1 MAEANRF
8 AVATGNFSATST
20 WSLTSGGAAGA
31 SVPDT
36 DQHAIIESGVN
47 VTIDASD
54 EIKSL
59 TVNSGGTLT
68 GNASYT
74 LTINGEGDVTY
85 GTNGYAVNID
95 GELSTDN
102 TVNLTFT
109 NSSSDYNIDMNPSNS
124 NYPRSVTI
132 NSSGRTATL
141 QGAFVCET
149 DFTLTAGTLDT
160 GSNYEF
166 SVTGLTVV
174 GAGGSEDAATLTCND
189 SAVSLGS
196 GVTSGYGLSI
206 LQGGTFVGG
215 GGAHTIGAVSVA
227 NHAHAKYTMTD
238 VTTTINGGENG
249 YAFNLQENSIFAH
262 GSGTL
267 LLDSGTTG
275 IIRKVGTTLAL
286 NNLTVDMTANMGS
299 AISVAGALNITAGTL
314 DTTGSDYAL
323 TVSGIT
329 TLTGVLTLNGSVVS
343 LGSAVTAGYAVTMA
357 GSNTATFNGN
367 AATVTMGSIGPSST
381 VCDINF
387 SSVTTTFTS
396 RNTSDSNNIAQLGG
410 NTTFSM
416 SSGEV
421 IITTAAAGNLHF
433 DPYGDKIFDLT
444 INNGGNTV
452 TLTDDTAIHG
462 DVTITAGTIDT
473 GANKELTVTGTTD
486 VAGTLTCNASTCSF
500 GSGVTSGYGLSVAV
514 SGTFTGGSGTHTMG
528 SLRGVGGSPGATITL
543 SSGVTTIDSEY
554 QSGNQVIEIS
564 SGINSWNNG
573 SGTLTITTA
582 AASNFVLNKSGATLN
597 NFIINHS
604 SADITLTTTALT
616 VAGNMTIT
624 AGEFDTSGSN
634 LALTVTG
641 DCVVG
646 TGTATLTLNDSV
658 VELGA
663 LAIDSSTAT
672 VTATSGGTLNITTGS
687 TSLPGESSSMSI
699 YSDEGNI
706 NHAGTITIT
715 AGSYFDI
722 VGTTSIVN
730 NVIMDGGSYYVSSPT
745 IGGDLTINASK
756 QLLTYGGT
764 QNLTVTGDL
773 ILNGRLNLTGG
784 TSADVVCGSLTIAS
798 GGEYIAHASGTTTIT
813 SKTAS
818 AARALD
824 FAGTFTHNNGTVK
837 LALPATD
844 WSNVYPNSAHFYNF
858 IIDTGSSEGYYIND
872 PLIVLNNLDVQD
884 GTIYANSASS
894 NDGDITVHGL
904 TTVGTGAD
912 AAKLENVA
920 RTVTLHGG
928 ITVGANGTFETG
940 TGTVNVGGIRNLGG
954 TIS

>member
-1 MAEANRF
+1 MVVVTWDGSTDTDYGTAANWDTDS
-8 AVATGNFSATST
+8 VPTSSDDIIIASVSNDCVLDGT
-20 WSLTSGGAAGA
+20 RSVNSITVQSGGDFNGN
-31 SVPDT
+31 T
-36 DQHAIIESGVN
+36 EM
-47 VTIDASD
+47 
-54 EIKSL
+54 L
-59 TVNSGGTLT
+59 TVVGEADGTGAT
-68 GNASYT
+68 
-74 LTINGEGDVTY
+74 
-85 GTNGYAVNID
+85 TNGYAVR
-95 GELSTDN
+95 L
-102 TVNLTFT
+102 
-109 NSSSDYNIDMNPSNS
+109 
-124 NYPRSVTI
+124 
-132 NSSGRTATL
+132 
-141 QGAFVCET
+141 ET
-149 DFTLTAGTLDT
+149 D
-160 GSNYEF
+160 
-166 SVTGLTVV
+166 
-174 GAGGSEDAATLTCND
+174 SE
-189 SAVSLGS
+189 
-196 GVTSGYGLSI
+196 I
-206 LQGGTFVGG
+206 
-215 GGAHTIGAVSVA
+215 
-227 NHAHAKYTMTD
+227 
-238 VTTTINGGENG
+238 
-249 YAFNLQENSIFAH
+249 
-262 GSGTL
+262 
-267 LLDSGTTG
+267 
-275 IIRKVGTTLAL
+275 VGTTTDITITTPAATNVLMQPTTGNVRHLTINHASAVVNIRNNTTL
-286 NNLTVDMTANMGS
+286 SGNLT
-299 AISVAGALNITAGTL
+299 ITAGTL
-314 DTTGSDYAL
+314 DTTGSDYA
-323 TVSGIT
+323 
-329 TLTGVLTLNGSVVS
+329 
-343 LGSAVTAGYAVTMA
+343 
-357 GSNTATFNGN
+357 
-367 AATVTMGSIGPSST
+367 
-381 VCDINF
+381 
-387 SSVTTTFTS
+387 
-396 RNTSDSNNIAQLGG
+396 
-410 NTTFSM
+410 
-416 SSGEV
+416 
-421 IITTAAAGNLHF
+421 
-433 DPYGDKIFDLT
+433 
-444 INNGGNTV
+444 
-452 TLTDDTAIHG
+452 
-462 DVTITAGTIDT
+462 
-473 GANKELTVTGTTD
+473 LTVTGTTD

-730 NVIMDGGSYYVSSPT
+730 DVIMDGGSYYVRAPT

-813 SKTAS
+813 GESGDY
-818 AARALD
+818 ALNN
-824 FAGTFTHNNGTVK
+824 AGTFTHNNGKFKLEGSNDTRLLNSTYYDLEISMSAAGKQVDLYDSSGSAIDILGDLTVTTGRLTAESPSDALTVYGLTNIAANGTCWYDADSDTNKITHHGLVTNLGAYRINDGTTVK
-837 LALPATD
+837 L
-844 WSNVYPNSAHFYNF
+844 N
-858 IIDTGSSEGYYIND
+858 
-872 PLIVLNNLDVQD
+872 
-884 GTIYANSASS
+884 
-894 NDGDITVHGL
+894 
-904 TTVGTGAD
+904 
-912 AAKLENVA
+912 
-920 RTVTLHGG
+920 
-928 ITVGANGTFETG
+928 
-940 TGTVNVGGIRNLGG
+940 GGIRQLGTL
-954 TIS
+954 TIT